1 MGGEEAVNMGVNMG
15 GGCGVCTPHPPH
27 TIIQLIRGGGTPQ
40 NLMGGLSQ
48 NMGGEHGGRLK
59 CYQKITVKEF
69 DSKVAGYYKPTSL
82 QIY

>member
-1 MGGEEAVNMGVNMG
+1 MMGVKMG
-15 GGCGVCTPHPPH
+15 GGCGVCCPPSA
-27 TIIQLIRGGGTPQ
+27 IIQLIRGGGTPQ

-59 CYQKITVKEF
+59 CCQKITVKEF
-69 DSKVAGYYKPTSL
+69 DSKVASYYKPASF